1 MINLL
6 QGTHISFF
14 LVKQN
19 RLQRVKCDDLENA
32 QRRSND
38 RIYGIPRNAENN
50 KNVEM
55 LVDHSHNPCFLILF
69 YTDLIGQKHKQPRL
83 QLRYVVFSF
92 QNICVCVCVYIL
104 TGSQEEQ

>member
-1 MINLL
+1 MLLLKLKQAWPDEIAKILLIDLL

-19 RLQRVKCDDLENA
+19 RLRRVKCDDLENA

-50 KNVEM
+50 KNMEM
-55 LVDHSHNPCFLILF
+55 LVPSLAQSLHFD
-69 YTDLIGQKHKQPRL
+69 
-83 QLRYVVFSF
+83 
-92 QNICVCVCVYIL
+92 CV
-104 TGSQEEQ
+104 T